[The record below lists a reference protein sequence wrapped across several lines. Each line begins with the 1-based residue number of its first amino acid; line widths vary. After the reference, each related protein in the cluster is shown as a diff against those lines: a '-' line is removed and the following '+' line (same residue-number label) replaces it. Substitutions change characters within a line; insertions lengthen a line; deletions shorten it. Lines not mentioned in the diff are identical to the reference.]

1 VPFRH
6 MLEARSVDIAMIDL
20 MRAGGITPWLKIA
33 GMAEAFNIPVVSHV
47 LPELHVHLIAGIP
60 NGLTVE
66 YIAWSIPLWEEI
78 PKMEKG
84 DLVVP
89 DKPGLG
95 LKFDQGVIKKYG
107 M

>member
-1 VPFRH
+1 
-6 MLEARSVDIAMIDL
+6 
-20 MRAGGITPWLKIA
+20 
-33 GMAEAFNIPVVSHV
+33 V

-66 YIAWSIPLWEEI
+66 YIAWSITLWEEI

>member
-1 VPFRH
+1 
-6 MLEARSVDIAMIDL
+6 M
-20 MRAGGITPWLKIA
+20 
-33 GMAEAFNIPVVSHV
+33 

-78 PKMEKG
+78 PVMEKG
-84 DLVVP
+84 ELVVP

-95 LKFDQGVIKKYG
+95 LSFNRDVIKRYG
-107 M
+107 VL

>member
-1 VPFRH
+1 
-6 MLEARSVDIAMIDL
+6 MCCLTARASD
-20 MRAGGITPWLKIA
+20 RR
-33 GMAEAFNIPVVSHV
+33 F
-47 LPELHVHLIAGIP
+47 P

-78 PKMEKG
+78 PEMEKG

-95 LKFDQGVIKKYG
+95 LKFNQDIIRKYG
-107 M
+107 V